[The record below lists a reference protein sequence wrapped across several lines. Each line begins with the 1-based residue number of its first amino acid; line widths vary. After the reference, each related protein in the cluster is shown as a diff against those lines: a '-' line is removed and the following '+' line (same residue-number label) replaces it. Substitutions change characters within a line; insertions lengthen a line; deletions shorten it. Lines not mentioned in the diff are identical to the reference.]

1 MSPKVEDVVE
11 HVVIEPK
18 SDDARLSSR
27 QDLEMEKET
36 LMGLLGWTDDFP
48 QEDEV
53 AERGHKGWECT
64 EADHGDKT
72 ILSCR
77 RNLDPSPWAGR
88 RKISLAYPHRGPAAN
103 K

>member
-1 MSPKVEDVVE
+1 
-11 HVVIEPK
+11 
-18 SDDARLSSR
+18 
-27 QDLEMEKET
+27 MEKET
-36 LMGLLGWTDDFP
+36 RTELLGCTDDFP

-77 RNLDPSPWAGR
+77 RNLDPSP
-88 RKISLAYPHRGPAAN
+88 
-103 K
+103 